1 MKKDVLLDF
10 VKKEMRTGNTKG
22 KIIQQK
28 IKDELGEEVSLN
40 RIYSR
45 IDKVNRSDIDM
56 QMKKRRENFARNQ
69 LPSIVTTMDAA
80 LKQIHRIICNC
91 AKENPARTPTLEE
104 ANDIYAWCCYGLNI
118 GEGKGEE

>member
-10 VKKEMRTGNTKG
+10 VKKEMLAGNTKCRV
-22 KIIQQK
+22 IQQK
-28 IKDELGEEVSLN
+28 IKDELGEDVSLN

-45 IDKVNRSDIDM
+45 IDKVNRLDIDM
-56 QMKKRRENFARNQ
+56 QMKRRRENFARNQ

-80 LKQIHRIICNC
+80 LKQIHKIICNC

>member
-1 MKKDVLLDF
+1 MKNDVLLYF
-10 VKKEMRTGNTKG
+10 VKNEMLAGNTKCRV
-22 KIIQQK
+22 IHQK
-28 IKDELGEEVSLN
+28 IKDELGEDVSLN

-45 IDKVNRSDIDM
+45 IDKVNRSDINL
-56 QMKKRRENFARNQ
+56 QKKRCSEDFFRGQRPITVKA
-69 LPSIVTTMDAA
+69 MDAA

>member
-1 MKKDVLLDF
+1 MKNDVLLDF
-10 VKKEMRTGNTKG
+10 VKKEMLAGNTKG

-28 IKDELGEEVSLN
+28 IKDELGEDVSLN

-45 IDKVNRSDIDM
+45 IDKVYRSNIDM

-69 LPSIVTTMDAA
+69 LPSIVTMMDAA

>member
-10 VKKEMRTGNTKG
+10 VKKEMRAGNTKG

-28 IKDELGEEVSLN
+28 IKDELGEDVSLN

-45 IDKVNRSDIDM
+45 IDKVYRSDIDM
-56 QMKKRRENFARNQ
+56 QMKKRRENYARNQ